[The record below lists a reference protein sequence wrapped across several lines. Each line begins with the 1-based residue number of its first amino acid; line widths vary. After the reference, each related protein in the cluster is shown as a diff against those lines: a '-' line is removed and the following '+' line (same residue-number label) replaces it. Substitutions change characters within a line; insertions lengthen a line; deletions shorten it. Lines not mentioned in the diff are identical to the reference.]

1 MFRVRPARQWWFPPR
16 RFSPIDVKS
25 QRGNT
30 YVKKVFDCMATEQTG
45 RSTQKILART
55 KGLQQH
61 LQPNEEPL
69 LKVPA
74 IWDNGQ
80 AHHSKPCDVIVTSER
95 LMGFALVTFPRER
108 LFLEDFPL
116 ASITSVTLRH
126 KTFEPL
132 FRELAVSNGERNV
145 LIRAPHRL
153 IETLYT
159 GIRSAT
165 EQYTPATHPNFEN
178 EQTNA
183 TEETRPATPTTV
195 YGRQDIRTTFERS
208 PLAIILLFV
217 GGIVLEL
224 IGIAGWLLT
233 GNIQV
238 GTPLFIAGLLAVVV
252 ATLVRR
258 QRG

>member
-1 MFRVRPARQWWFPPR
+1 MG
-16 RFSPIDVKS
+16 KS
-25 QRGNT
+25 
-30 YVKKVFDCMATEQTG
+30 A
-45 RSTQKILART
+45 QKILART

-61 LQPNEEPL
+61 LQPDEEPL

-80 AHHSKPCDVIVTSER
+80 THHSKPCDVIVTNER
-95 LMGFALVTFPRER
+95 ILGFEFVTFPRER

-116 ASITSVTLRH
+116 STISSVTLRH

-132 FRELAVSNGERNV
+132 FRELAISDGTRKVF
-145 LIRAPHRL
+145 IRAPRKL

-159 GIRSAT
+159 ALRLAT
-165 EQYTPATHPNFEN
+165 EQNAPTTHPNFED
-178 EQTNA
+178 EQVNRVG
-183 TEETRPATPTTV
+183 ETQQSTPATI

-208 PLAIILLFV
+208 PLAIVLLLV

-224 IGIAGWLLT
+224 IGVAGWLLT

-238 GTPLFIAGLLAVVV
+238 GTPLFIAGFLAVIV

>member
-1 MFRVRPARQWWFPPR
+1 MG
-16 RFSPIDVKS
+16 KS
-25 QRGNT
+25 
-30 YVKKVFDCMATEQTG
+30 A
-45 RSTQKILART
+45 QKILART

-61 LQPNEEPL
+61 LQPDEEPL

-80 AHHSKPCDVIVTSER
+80 THHSKPCDVIVTNER
-95 LMGFALVTFPRER
+95 ILGFEFVTFPRER

-116 ASITSVTLRH
+116 STISSVTLRH

-132 FRELAVSNGERNV
+132 FRELAISDGTRKVF
-145 LIRAPHRL
+145 IRAPRKL
-153 IETLYT
+153 IETLYSAL
-159 GIRSAT
+159 RLAT
-165 EQYTPATHPNFEN
+165 EQNAPTTHPNFED
-178 EQTNA
+178 EQVNRVEGIQQST
-183 TEETRPATPTTV
+183 PATI

-208 PLAIILLFV
+208 PLAIVLLLV

-224 IGIAGWLLT
+224 IGVAGWLLT

-238 GTPLFIAGLLAVVV
+238 GTPLFIAGFLAVIV

>member
-1 MFRVRPARQWWFPPR
+1 MP
-16 RFSPIDVKS
+16 K
-25 QRGNT
+25 
-30 YVKKVFDCMATEQTG
+30 EQTG
-45 RSTQKILART
+45 RSAQKILTRT
-55 KGLQQH
+55 KGLQQY
-61 LQPNEEPL
+61 LQPAEEPL

-80 AHHSKPCDVIVTSER
+80 AQHSKPCDVIVTNER
-95 LMGFALVTFPRER
+95 LMGFELVTFPRER

-116 ASITSVTLRH
+116 LSITSVTLRH

-132 FRELAVSNGERNV
+132 FRELAISDGKRKV
-145 LIRAPHRL
+145 LIRAPRRL

-159 GIRSAT
+159 GIRAAT
-165 EQYTPATHPNFEN
+165 EQYTPTSHPDFADEPTSAVN
-178 EQTNA
+178 EAQEA
-183 TEETRPATPTTV
+183 KETRRTPAATV

-224 IGIAGWLLT
+224 IGVVGWLLT

-238 GTPLFIAGLLAVVV
+238 GTPLFIAGLLAVIV

>member
-1 MFRVRPARQWWFPPR
+1 M
-16 RFSPIDVKS
+16 
-25 QRGNT
+25 
-30 YVKKVFDCMATEQTG
+30 
-45 RSTQKILART
+45 
-55 KGLQQH
+55 
-61 LQPNEEPL
+61 QPGEEPL

-80 AHHSKPCDVIVTSER
+80 AHYSKPCDVIVTNER
-95 LMGFALVTFPRER
+95 LIGFELVTFPRER

-116 ASITSVTLRH
+116 SSITSVTLRH

-132 FRELAVSNGERNV
+132 FRELAISGDKRRVV
-145 LIRAPHRL
+145 IRAPRRL

-165 EQYTPATHPNFEN
+165 EQYTPTARPDFAD
-178 EQTNA
+178 EQA
-183 TEETRPATPTTV
+183 DETDETQKTRQSPSATV

-208 PLAIILLFV
+208 PLAIVLLFV

-233 GNIQV
+233 GSIQV
-238 GTPLFIAGLLAVVV
+238 GAPLFVAGLLAVIV

>member
-1 MFRVRPARQWWFPPR
+1 M
-16 RFSPIDVKS
+16 S
-25 QRGNT
+25 
-30 YVKKVFDCMATEQTG
+30 TEQTG
-45 RSTQKILART
+45 RSAQKILTRT
-55 KGLQQH
+55 KGLRQH
-61 LQPNEEPL
+61 LQPGEKPL

-80 AHHSKPCDVIVTSER
+80 AYHSKPCDVIVTNER
-95 LMGFALVTFPRER
+95 LIGFELVTFPRER

-116 ASITSVTLRH
+116 SSLTSVTLRH

-132 FRELAVSNGERNV
+132 FRELAISDGERKV
-145 LIRAPHRL
+145 SIRATRRL

-159 GIRSAT
+159 GIRSAA
-165 EQYTPATHPNFEN
+165 EQYTPTANPDFADEQVN
-178 EQTNA
+178 ETNETNETKETQQTPSA
-183 TEETRPATPTTV
+183 TV
-195 YGRQDIRTTFERS
+195 YRRQDIRTTFERS
-208 PLAIILLFV
+208 PLAIVLLFV

-224 IGIAGWLLT
+224 IGVAGWLLT

-238 GTPLFIAGLLAVVV
+238 GIPLFIAGLLAVIV

>member
-1 MFRVRPARQWWFPPR
+1 MSTQ
-16 RFSPIDVKS
+16 
-25 QRGNT
+25 
-30 YVKKVFDCMATEQTG
+30 QTG
-45 RSTQKILART
+45 RSTQKILVRT

-61 LQPNEEPL
+61 LQPGEEPL

-80 AHHSKPCDVIVTSER
+80 THHSKPCDVIVTNER
-95 LMGFALVTFPRER
+95 LMGFELVTFPRER

-116 ASITSVTLRH
+116 SSITSVTLRH

-132 FRELAVSNGERNV
+132 FRELAVSGGERKV
-145 LIRAPHRL
+145 FIRAPRKL

-165 EQYTPATHPNFEN
+165 EQYTPTTQPDFADEQAN
-178 EQTNA
+178 EA
-183 TEETRPATPTTV
+183 KETRQTPSATV

-208 PLAIILLFV
+208 SLAIVLLFV
-217 GGIVLEL
+217 GGIVLEM
-224 IGIAGWLLT
+224 IGVAGWLLT

-238 GTPLFIAGLLAVVV
+238 GIPLFIAGLLAVIV

>member
-1 MFRVRPARQWWFPPR
+1 M
-16 RFSPIDVKS
+16 S
-25 QRGNT
+25 
-30 YVKKVFDCMATEQTG
+30 TEQTG
-45 RSTQKILART
+45 RSAQKILTRT

-61 LQPNEEPL
+61 LQTGEEPL

-74 IWDNGQ
+74 IWDNGRAQ
-80 AHHSKPCDVIVTSER
+80 HSKPCDVIVTNER
-95 LMGFALVTFPRER
+95 LIGFELVTFPRER

-116 ASITSVTLRH
+116 SSITSVTLRH

-132 FRELAVSNGERNV
+132 FRELAISDGKRKV
-145 LIRAPHRL
+145 LIRAPRRL

-165 EQYTPATHPNFEN
+165 EQYTPTAHPDFTDEQIN
-178 EQTNA
+178 ETSGA
-183 TEETRPATPTTV
+183 KEAKETQRTPAVTV
-195 YGRQDIRTTFERS
+195 YGRQDIRTAFERS

-217 GGIVLEL
+217 GGIILEL
-224 IGIAGWLLT
+224 IGVVGWLLT

-238 GTPLFIAGLLAVVV
+238 GTPLFIAGLLAVIV

>member
-1 MFRVRPARQWWFPPR
+1 M
-16 RFSPIDVKS
+16 S
-25 QRGNT
+25 
-30 YVKKVFDCMATEQTG
+30 TEQTG
-45 RSTQKILART
+45 RSTQKILTRT

-61 LQPNEEPL
+61 LQPGEEPL

-80 AHHSKPCDVIVTSER
+80 AYHSKPCDVIVTNER
-95 LMGFALVTFPRER
+95 IIGFELVTFPRER

-116 ASITSVTLRH
+116 LSITSVTLRH

-132 FRELAVSNGERNV
+132 FRELAISDGKRKV
-145 LIRAPHRL
+145 LIRATRRL

-159 GIRSAT
+159 GIHSAI
-165 EQYTPATHPNFEN
+165 EQYTPMAHPDFVDEQGN
-178 EQTNA
+178 ETN
-183 TEETRPATPTTV
+183 EPNGQKETRRVPSATV

-208 PLAIILLFV
+208 ALAIVLLFV

-224 IGIAGWLLT
+224 IGVAGWVLT
-233 GNIQV
+233 GNVQV
-238 GTPLFIAGLLAVVV
+238 GIPLFIAGLLAVIV

>member
-1 MFRVRPARQWWFPPR
+1 M
-16 RFSPIDVKS
+16 S
-25 QRGNT
+25 
-30 YVKKVFDCMATEQTG
+30 TEQTG
-45 RSTQKILART
+45 RSAQKILTRT
-55 KGLQQH
+55 KGLPQH
-61 LQPNEEPL
+61 LQPGEEPL

-80 AHHSKPCDVIVTSER
+80 TQHSKPCDVIVTNER
-95 LMGFALVTFPRER
+95 LMGFELVTFPRER

-116 ASITSVTLRH
+116 SSITSVTLRH

-132 FRELAVSNGERNV
+132 FRELAVSDSERKV
-145 LIRAPHRL
+145 LIRAPRRL

-165 EQYTPATHPNFEN
+165 EQYTPTAHPDFAD
-178 EQTNA
+178 EQVSEA
-183 TEETRPATPTTV
+183 SGAKEAKETQRTPSATV
-195 YGRQDIRTTFERS
+195 YGRQDIRTAFERS

-224 IGIAGWLLT
+224 IGIGGWLLT
-233 GNIQV
+233 GNVQV
-238 GTPLFIAGLLAVVV
+238 GTPLFIAGLLAVIV

>member
-1 MFRVRPARQWWFPPR
+1 
-16 RFSPIDVKS
+16 
-25 QRGNT
+25 
-30 YVKKVFDCMATEQTG
+30 MATEQTG
-45 RSTQKILART
+45 RSAQKILTRT
-55 KGLQQH
+55 KGLQQY
-61 LQPNEEPL
+61 LQPAEEPL

-80 AHHSKPCDVIVTSER
+80 AHHSKPCDVIVTNER
-95 LMGFALVTFPRER
+95 LMGFELVTFPRER

-116 ASITSVTLRH
+116 SSISSVTLRH

-132 FRELAVSNGERNV
+132 FRELAISDGKRKV
-145 LIRAPHRL
+145 LIRAPRRL

-165 EQYTPATHPNFEN
+165 EQYTPTAHPDFADDPVN
-178 EQTNA
+178 EA
-183 TEETRPATPTTV
+183 SEAREAKETQRTPTATV

-224 IGIAGWLLT
+224 IGVVGWLLT

-238 GTPLFIAGLLAVVV
+238 GTPLFIAGLLAVIV